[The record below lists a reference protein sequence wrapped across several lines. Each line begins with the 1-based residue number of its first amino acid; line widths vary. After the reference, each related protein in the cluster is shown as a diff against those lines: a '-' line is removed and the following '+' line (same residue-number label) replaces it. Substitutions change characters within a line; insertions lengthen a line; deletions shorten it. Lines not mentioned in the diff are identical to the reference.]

1 MNMLKLKHEQ
11 ETGYLEVILGP
22 MFSGKTTELMR
33 IYNKY
38 NSCDIRCCI
47 INHISDKRY
56 DEEKMSNHNGVM
68 LPSFNYKTLSE
79 CLPLVSNY
87 DIFLINEGQFFDDLY
102 DIVNLLV
109 NMHKKRVYVCGLD
122 GDYKRR
128 KFGSILDIVPLC
140 DDVIKLK
147 AICRRCKKKPAI
159 FTHRV
164 TNEQEQTV
172 IGGSENYV
180 SLCRNC
186 YNMHTSTTPPIRC
199 SSKKSV

>member
-1 MNMLKLKHEQ
+1 MEILKFKREQ
-11 ETGYLEVILGP
+11 DTGYLKVILGP
-22 MFSGKTTELMR
+22 MFSGKTTELIR

-38 NSCDIRCCI
+38 NSCNIRCCI
-47 INHISDKRY
+47 INHITDKRY

-68 LPSFNYKTLSE
+68 LPSHNLNQLQES
-79 CLPLVSNY
+79 LHLIVNY
-87 DIFLINEGQFFDDLY
+87 DIFLINEGQFFEDLY

-140 DDVIKLK
+140 DEVVKLK
-147 AICRRCKKKPAI
+147 AICKKCKRKPGI
-159 FTHRV
+159 FTHRLS
-164 TNEQEQTV
+164 NEQEQTV
-172 IGGSENYV
+172 IGNDNYM

-186 YNMHTSTTPPIRC
+186 YNMNISTTPPARY
-199 SSKKSV
+199 SPKKNV

>member
-1 MNMLKLKHEQ
+1 MNYLKYKQEH
-11 ETGYLEVILGP
+11 ETGYLKVIIGP

-38 NSCDIRCCI
+38 NSCDIKCCV
-47 INHISDKRY
+47 INHISDDRY
-56 DEEKMSNHNGVM
+56 DKEKMCNHNGIA
-68 LPSFNYKTLSE
+68 LPSFNYKILSE
-79 CLPLVSNY
+79 SLHLVSNY

-102 DIVNLLV
+102 DIVNILV

-140 DDVIKLK
+140 DEVTKLK
-147 AICRRCKKKPAI
+147 AICKRCKKNPAI
-159 FTHRV
+159 FTHRLS
-164 TNEQEQTV
+164 NEQEQTV
-172 IGGSENYV
+172 IGSDNYV

-186 YNMHTSTTPPIRC
+186 YNMINMSTTPPPGR
-199 SSKKSV
+199 SPPKRV

>member
-1 MNMLKLKHEQ
+1 MELLKFKHEQ
-11 ETGYLEVILGP
+11 ETGYLKVILGP

-47 INHISDKRY
+47 INHISDNRY
-56 DEEKMSNHNGVM
+56 DEEKICNHNGVM
-68 LPSFNYKTLSE
+68 LPSQNFNKLQEMLY
-79 CLPLVSNY
+79 LVTNY
-87 DIFLINEGQFFDDLY
+87 DIFLINEGQFFEDLY

-140 DDVIKLK
+140 DEVIKLK
-147 AICRRCKKKPAI
+147 AICKRCKKKPEI
-159 FTHRV
+159 FTHRLS
-164 TNEQEQTV
+164 NEQEQTV
-172 IGGSENYV
+172 IGNDNYI

-186 YNMHTSTTPPIRC
+186 YNMNTSTTPPARALP
-199 SSKKSV
+199 KYNV

>member
-1 MNMLKLKHEQ
+1 MELLKLHIEQ
-11 ETGYLEVILGP
+11 DSGYLKVILGP

-47 INHISDKRY
+47 INHTSDKRY
-56 DEEKMSNHNGVM
+56 DEEKMSTHDGTM
-68 LPSFNYKTLSE
+68 LPSHNMEKLQEIVNIVTD
-79 CLPLVSNY
+79 Y

-102 DIVNLLV
+102 DIINLLV

-128 KFGSILDIVPLC
+128 KFGSILDIIPLC
-140 DDVIKLK
+140 DDIIKLK
-147 AICRRCKKKPAI
+147 AICKRCKKKPAI
-159 FTHRV
+159 FTHRLS
-164 TNEQEQTV
+164 NEQKQTV
-172 IGGSENYV
+172 IGSDNYN

-186 YNMHTSTTPPIRC
+186 YNMNISTTPPTRPLP
-199 SSKKSV
+199 KHNV

>member
-1 MNMLKLKHEQ
+1 MEILKYKREQ
-11 ETGYLEVILGP
+11 DTGYLKVILGP
-22 MFSGKTTELMR
+22 MFSGKTTELIR

-38 NSCDIRCCI
+38 NSCNIRCCI

-68 LPSFNYKTLSE
+68 LPSHNLNQLQES
-79 CLPLVSNY
+79 LHLIVNY
-87 DIFLINEGQFFDDLY
+87 DIFLINEGQFFEDLY

-140 DDVIKLK
+140 DEVVKLK
-147 AICRRCKKKPAI
+147 AICKKCKRKPGI
-159 FTHRV
+159 FTHRLS
-164 TNEQEQTV
+164 NEQEQTV
-172 IGGSENYV
+172 IGNNNYM

-186 YNMHTSTTPPIRC
+186 YNMNISTTPPARY
-199 SSKKSV
+199 SPKKNV